1 MKIFVDANEKTV
13 REYLSIARRTNPLVV
28 GEVIKPKV
36 FTKITE
42 EEIEKLIIKRLN
54 ANCDNAN
61 IRLAIEYLKL
71 KRAESGLE
79 DDLDINLYIKKVVSA
94 Q

>member
-1 MKIFVDANEKTV
+1 
-13 REYLSIARRTNPLVV
+13 
-28 GEVIKPKV
+28 
-36 FTKITE
+36 
-42 EEIEKLIIKRLN
+42 LN